1 MDSRWLEKMKN
12 VARRGKVC
20 AVAGA
25 EKCRHIRFLFRDEIN
40 AQTVSSFLHTSPIEI
55 KNRRSHFCQ
64 LVMHFTE
71 ALFLRNAIN
80 ANSIIRIKTH
90 FAWPEQRS
98 NDVDK
103 DLRNKLNSG
112 QQFFFFFEWDNSGT
126 DAFYCC
132 CFLLPHQYAV
142 PFVHVMTN
150 VMWIDD
156 ALCTFDWCR
165 WITRSQIRQNLFF
178 FFRSIVCS
186 DLRFGLIVFQ
196 RWTTAA
202 CRGRRYVY
210 TRKREKERK
219 IAFRARHYV
228 KCGSP
233 WTRNNQTRLHTMPR
247 GESGIHQKDRQRK
260 R

>member
-132 CFLLPHQYAV
+132 CFFVAPSIRRPFYAR
-142 PFVHVMTN
+142 
-150 VMWIDD
+150 DD
-156 ALCTFDWCR
+156 ERDVNRWCFMH
-165 WITRSQIRQNLFF
+165 IRL
-178 FFRSIVCS
+178 
-186 DLRFGLIVFQ
+186 
-196 RWTTAA
+196 
-202 CRGRRYVY
+202 
-210 TRKREKERK
+210 
-219 IAFRARHYV
+219 
-228 KCGSP
+228 
-233 WTRNNQTRLHTMPR
+233 M
-247 GESGIHQKDRQRK
+247 
-260 R
+260 